1 MRESIRRRESE
12 RDEEDKRRE
21 IHELEEEKIRLEQEE
36 RQKKESKFLNREAD
50 DGKIALKP
58 RKLNFNL
65 PIKRNTL
72 GGGDEDDEEEAKKK
86 RRVLV
91 PLDYGDIDNVKTN
104 YDEEEEED
112 QNLSAEERAKKVK
125 ELISSIPSSQSDLW
139 AYTIKWDELD
149 QDLIESKLHPFVSK
163 KIVDLLGMEEE
174 DLVTFVLDFIR
185 KRKGP
190 DELVSELEGV
200 RNLLLFFIFI
210 FFFFYTDSFL

>member
-210 FFFFYTDSFL
+210 FFFLY

>member
-1 MRESIRRRESE
+1 MRESIRRREAE
-12 RDEEDKRRE
+12 RDEEDRRRE
-21 IHELEEEKIRLEQEE
+21 LQEIEQEKVRSEEKE

-50 DGKIALKP
+50 DGKIALKT

-104 YDEEEEED
+104 YEEED
-112 QNLSAEERAKKVK
+112 EEDQQHLSTEERAKKVK
-125 ELISSIPSSQSDLW
+125 DLISSIPSSQADLW

-190 DELVSELEGV
+190 DELVTELEGV
-200 RNLLLFFIFI
+200 SITILIF
-210 FFFFYTDSFL
+210 L